1 MDIGTDCK
9 LTAYISDAKKLHL
22 NPRIKSLLYF
32 FNNLI
37 IYDKPCFNQ
46 MKTWIFLEDCVT
58 FEIAHIHV
66 RVVIWNKI

>member
-46 MKTWIFLEDCVT
+46 MKT
-58 FEIAHIHV
+58 
-66 RVVIWNKI
+66 